1 MANIYLV
8 HAKAWNG
15 SAEVTLNFS
24 SSGYVT
30 GTTNLPPS
38 GVNHTFYEPRII
50 QPAMIQQECWN
61 NGRIGGSSR
70 IGFGTIELANTDG
83 GLDYLTAYAFDG
95 REITVIVGDVT
106 NGGTPVWTV
115 ALTGKM
121 APPVI
126 GIKTVTLYLRDRILE
141 LDKPVCTSVYAGTNS
156 LPNGLEGTSDDI
168 RGQRKPRVF
177 GSVFNITPVL
187 VNTSR
192 LIYQVNDGAISS
204 VCDVYDQGA
213 ALTKGTD
220 YTDQTDMET
229 NAPTAGNYRV
239 LPAMG
244 LFRINAMPDGELT
257 CDVIQGAAASDRTAA
272 QLTYDIAIIAG
283 LSSGDIS
290 SADVTAL
297 DTANSAEMGAYY
309 QDETTCIQAIDEIQN
324 SVGAWWGFDR
334 LGLLRMKQWL
344 VPSGTPVATFTAA
357 EIEELERVT
366 DSNSVPTWRMSF
378 EYLKNYT
385 VQNSDLAAAVTIDR
399 RAILGA
405 STAVR
410 IQSLTSVK
418 TSNISAIESTVPSVI
433 SGTLYSGIKGR
444 IVINRNTALNSAGT
458 ESTRQFNLYKVM
470 RQRYD
475 VTVFIDSTLISTINL
490 GDVVRLQLNRFSMS
504 SGVDFRIMGIK
515 MDMNTKKCFLN
526 LWS

>member
-1 MANIYLV
+1 MATIYLV

-24 SSGYVT
+24 SSGFVT
-30 GTTNLPPS
+30 GSSNLPPS
-38 GVNHTFYEPRII
+38 GVANTFYDPRII

-141 LDKPVCTSVYAGTNS
+141 LDKPVCTSVYAGNNS
-156 LPNGLEGTSDDI
+156 LPDGLEGTSDDI
-168 RGQRKPRVF
+168 RGMRKPRVF
-177 GSVFNITPVL
+177 GAVFNITPVL
-187 VNTSR
+187 VNTAR
-192 LIYQVNDGAISS
+192 LIYQVNDGAISG
-204 VCDVYDQGA
+204 VANVYDQGVE
-213 ALTKGTD
+213 LTKGTD
-220 YTDQTDMET
+220 YADQTDMET
-229 NAPTAGNYRV
+229 NAPAAGNYRV

-244 LFRINAMPDGELT
+244 LFRINAVPSGELT
-257 CDVIQGAAASDRTAA
+257 CDVIQGSAASDRTAA

-290 SADVTAL
+290 STDITDL
-297 DTANSAEMGAYY
+297 DAANSAEIGAYY
-309 QDETTCIQAIDEIQN
+309 NDDTTCIQAIDEIQN

-334 LGLLRMKQWL
+334 LGILRMKQWL
-344 VPSGTPVATFTAA
+344 APSGTPVSTFTAA

-366 DSNSVPTWRMSF
+366 DSNSVPTWRMQF
-378 EYLKNYT
+378 EYLRNYT
-385 VQNSDLAAAVTIDR
+385 VQKIDVDTSVAADR
-399 RAILGA
+399 RAILSVPNA
-405 STAVR
+405 TR
-410 IQSLTSVK
+410 IESATSVK
-418 TSNISAIESTVPSVI
+418 TSNPSATETVVNSVI
-433 SGTLYSGIKGR
+433 SGTVYSVLKAR
-444 IVINRNTALNSAGT
+444 TVISRNASLTSAGT
-458 ESTRQFNLYKVM
+458 EAGRQFNLYKVM

-490 GDVVRLQLNRFSMS
+490 GDVVRLQLNRFGMS

-526 LWS
+526 LWG